1 MAKKAI
7 TGCIT
12 YFRGE
17 VPFVHTELGQGWAW
31 MIVIT
36 FSVIMTPLLIYFAK
50 SEQKSL
56 GVSMTS
62 ERFSSAGRD
71 VGVGLTA
78 SAIVSKWVWAAS
90 LLMSCNMGWRVG
102 VSGPFWYASGAAI
115 PILFFSVVGIAVKR
129 RVSHMHTFTELVKV
143 RFGTATHIIMIVF
156 AMMASMIVTAML
168 ILGGASTIQGLTG
181 MSSVWVSFTIPLLC
195 CWLYTMYGGLKATF
209 FASYLYT
216 SIIFLTMLIF
226 SLSIYGFGG
235 DGSGTYGNPG
245 AVYNGLTAASK
256 YAIFDATK
264 TEAEMHTAGSFA
276 NIGTFIEN
284 EGICYTADGEET
296 ENGCRFAARGKDEWC
311 CSPSVADS
319 LGSSYC
325 KADWGDCI
333 DISETGH
340 YASSGCGEDERCS
353 PSFLTMGSPSGM
365 LFGITNIV
373 GNFGTVFVDQS
384 YWQSAVAAKPKAVV
398 LGFIIG
404 GLAWF
409 AVPFGMATALGL
421 AGRALT
427 THPDLDTMYIDADV
441 SGGGLTP
448 AKVLQQALGGFG
460 AFLSLLQ
467 LLMAVISTGSAE
479 IAAVSSILTYDIYY
493 QYIVPE
499 LKDRRE
505 SLKSIF
511 YFAAGVHE
519 KAGRIMIDSVQ
530 MLMEQ
535 LTDTGFFELGG
546 VLSDQEV
553 TRLTSLILAY
563 SKDMSAGAP
572 QSQAELIAAMT
583 GSTSKNKKNTVSIL
597 THDLYMVVNAVMSQH
612 GLEGKTLLRV
622 SRLSTGLYAFFMG
635 FVAMFLQVI
644 GFGIGWVYMSMG
656 VLIGSAVGPA
666 SLTLLMERANG
677 FWVGAGAVGGFIL
690 GVMSWF
696 ICALVN
702 SGEIS
707 YESIGSDWPWVVGNV
722 CSIGSGFLIAFGGS
736 MLQPNKQFKW
746 DMLNDQIPLVDDV
759 EPLRGDDESEEW
771 LTLWNWVAISVST
784 SLTFILIVMWPIPMY
799 FAGVFSSM
807 GFTLW
812 TVVSILWILVAAI
825 VILALP
831 LWEIY
836 AGYAAAKVIADAL
849 ANADQKDILN
859 KDKIT
864 RGAAALAAEAA
875 AKEQAKEQ
883 EELRAAAAAVATST
897 GGGAPK
903 SGSTTPKKGTP
914 KATPKKSATP
924 MTPEQQRVNSNGK
937 PV

>member
-17 VPFVHTELGQGWAW
+17 VPVVHTELGQGWAW
-31 MIVIT
+31 MIIIM
-36 FSVIMTPLLIYFAK
+36 FAVIMTPLLIFVAK
-50 SEQKSL
+50 SEQKAL

-62 ERFSSAGRD
+62 ERFSSAGRN

-115 PILFFSVVGIAVKR
+115 PILLFSVVGIAVNR

-143 RFGTATHIIMIVF
+143 RFGTVTHIIMIVF

-226 SLSIYGFGG
+226 SLSIYAFGG

-256 YAIFDATK
+256 YAVFDATK
-264 TEAEMHTAGSFA
+264 IEAEMNTAGSFA

-284 EGICYTADGEET
+284 EGICYTAEGEET

-311 CSPSVADS
+311 CSPSVAKM

-333 DISETGH
+333 DISDTGH
-340 YASSGCGEDERCS
+340 YASSGCGEDERCA
-353 PSFLTMGSPSGM
+353 PSFLTMGSPSGL

-384 YWQSAVAAKPKAVV
+384 YWQSAIAAKPKAVV

-427 THPDLDTMYIDADV
+427 THPDLSTMYIDADV

-448 AKVLQQALGGFG
+448 AKVLSHALGGFG

-479 IAAVSSILTYDIYY
+479 IAAVASILTYDIYY
-493 QYIVPE
+493 QYIAPE
-499 LKDRRE
+499 LMDRRE

-519 KAGRIMIDSVQ
+519 KNGRIMIDTIQ
-530 MLMEQ
+530 TLMEQ

-546 VLSDQEV
+546 VLSNDEV
-553 TRLTSLILAY
+553 KRLPT
-563 SKDMSAGAP
+563 
-572 QSQAELIAAMT
+572 
-583 GSTSKNKKNTVSIL
+583 
-597 THDLYMVVNAVMSQH
+597 
-612 GLEGKTLLRV
+612 
-622 SRLSTGLYAFFMG
+622 
-635 FVAMFLQVI
+635 
-644 GFGIGWVYMSMG
+644 
-656 VLIGSAVGPA
+656 
-666 SLTLLMERANG
+666 
-677 FWVGAGAVGGFIL
+677 
-690 GVMSWF
+690 
-696 ICALVN
+696 
-702 SGEIS
+702 
-707 YESIGSDWPWVVGNV
+707 
-722 CSIGSGFLIAFGGS
+722 
-736 MLQPNKQFKW
+736 
-746 DMLNDQIPLVDDV
+746 
-759 EPLRGDDESEEW
+759 
-771 LTLWNWVAISVST
+771 
-784 SLTFILIVMWPIPMY
+784 
-799 FAGVFSSM
+799 
-807 GFTLW
+807 
-812 TVVSILWILVAAI
+812 
-825 VILALP
+825 
-831 LWEIY
+831 
-836 AGYAAAKVIADAL
+836 
-849 ANADQKDILN
+849 
-859 KDKIT
+859 
-864 RGAAALAAEAA
+864 
-875 AKEQAKEQ
+875 
-883 EELRAAAAAVATST
+883 
-897 GGGAPK
+897 
-903 SGSTTPKKGTP
+903 
-914 KATPKKSATP
+914 
-924 MTPEQQRVNSNGK
+924 
-937 PV
+937 